1 LTSLDRILRCGIS
14 AFAPHGDHQGDQS
27 ASGGAGDAEALAV
40 NAELAGTMADKP
52 HGSRG
57 VVTKSGT
64 WNAGELP
71 WMTAKIVYPCVKS
84 GEIRRSKLGCNV
96 CSRFDFT
103 LLLTT
108 QTTPSPFGLA
118 GVKTSIVRAKPNL
131 RP

>member
-1 LTSLDRILRCGIS
+1 MTCVTG
-14 AFAPHGDHQGDQS
+14 
-27 ASGGAGDAEALAV
+27 V
-40 NAELAGTMADKP
+40 NAEIAGTMADKP

-57 VVTKSGT
+57 VVHEAGT

-84 GEIRRSKLGCNV
+84 GGMRRLKLGCDV
-96 CSRFDFT
+96 CSRLDFP

-118 GVKTSIVRAKPNL
+118 GVKTSIVSAKPNL